1 MEFELCE
8 GARHICA
15 GGRRVVLVMIVS
27 EMEDADVRAV
37 GGEGG
42 IHGLRWIEC
51 IFVVGG
57 F

>member
-1 MEFELCE
+1 
-8 GARHICA
+8 
-15 GGRRVVLVMIVS
+15 MIVS